1 MVRGPHAGVGIEGA
15 EPDEVDTRLR
25 PVLRPQLRA
34 APRAGDLRVAVLGAP
49 GSQQL
54 FALHDPQRAGRRA
67 AGDRRGVPRPPLTPA
82 AMAIARTPRR
92 PPALAA
98 KPAPP
103 A

>member
-1 MVRGPHAGVGIEGA
+1 MVRGPHAGVGVEGA

-25 PVLRPQLRA
+25 PILRPQLRA

-67 AGDRRGVPRPPLTPA
+67 AGDRRGFPRPPPPPGAMPLARTEGRLADPLPTPA
-82 AMAIARTPRR
+82 AH
-92 PPALAA
+92 
-98 KPAPP
+98 
-103 A
+103 